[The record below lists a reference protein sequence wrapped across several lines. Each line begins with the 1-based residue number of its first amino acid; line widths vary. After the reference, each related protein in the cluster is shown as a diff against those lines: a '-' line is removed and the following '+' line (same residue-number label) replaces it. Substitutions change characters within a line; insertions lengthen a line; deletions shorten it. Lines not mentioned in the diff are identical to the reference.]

1 MSKQRTNALKPKVN
15 FDMRT
20 SHLSCFLVV
29 WCLALPAQSARLTD
43 VADAFDVY
51 KVGDEERIDAF
62 DAYFDLDFSYQ
73 QASGLISREAGARG
87 QTSECRPGNP
97 EGCLPVDELS
107 FTESTS
113 LLNVRGEFGI
123 FRDLAMTLN
132 VPIVLSKRLS
142 FDYADGI
149 TPTTSS
155 IDNANASPDS
165 SAALFAHDLKATYAG
180 VAPLELGLR
189 FAGLNDERTPTGP
202 SWLLAFE
209 WAMPW
214 TSTVYEPAV
223 GQSTDLPVG
232 DGIHRLKF
240 TTALS
245 KRVVNLGLVG
255 IDKRIMRRG
264 YLEPYVLLSY
274 TLPVTAPE
282 VAVEALQEKA
292 GNPFGASASHMAEFF
307 AGFEVVPVENIQ
319 TGEDFIIDLGMR
331 TRYVSEGRNY
341 TVLTPALGELTYA
354 NQYLDLGMHLGLHG
368 HPIDYLRLEFK
379 FDLGYRTEHYLTNE
393 NVGEDKT
400 GNGQVQENECSLT
413 NPDECDLLNN
423 YFDQR
428 VDQIGYRLLEHGRIT
443 WAIGLTL
450 ALEL

>member
-1 MSKQRTNALKPKVN
+1 
-15 FDMRT
+15 MRIAPLV
-20 SHLSCFLVV
+20 LSVLITG
-29 WCLALPAQSARLTD
+29 LALPTEAARLTD
-43 VADAFDVY
+43 VADAFDVF
-51 KVGDEERIDAF
+51 KVGDEEKIDPF
-62 DAYFDLDFSYQ
+62 DAYFDLDFSFQ

-107 FTESTS
+107 FTETTS
-113 LLNVRGEFGI
+113 LLNIRGEFGI

-132 VPIVLSKRLS
+132 VPIILSKRLT

-149 TPTTSS
+149 TAESSS
-155 IDNANASPDS
+155 IDNVNSTAGS
-165 SAALFAHDLKATYAG
+165 STSLFAHDFTATYKG

-209 WAMPW
+209 WALPW
-214 TSTVYEPAV
+214 TSTVYDPS
-223 GQSTDLPVG
+223 STNVDELSVG
-232 DGIHRLKF
+232 DGIHRLRF
-240 TTALS
+240 STALS

-264 YLEPYVLLSY
+264 YLEPYVFLAY

-292 GNPFGASASHMAEFF
+292 GNPFGASASHEAEFF

-319 TGEDFIIDLGMR
+319 TGEDFIIDIGMR
-331 TRYVSEGRNY
+331 TKYVSEGKNY
-341 TVLTPALGELTYA
+341 TVVTPALNELTYTS
-354 NQYLDLGMHLGLHG
+354 QFLDLGLHLGLHG
-368 HPIDYLRLEFK
+368 HPIDYLRLGFQ

-400 GNGQVQENECSLT
+400 GNGQVQQDECSLT
-413 NPDECDLLNN
+413 NPDECDLINP

-428 VDQIGYRLLEHGRIT
+428 VDQIGYRLLEHGRVT

>member
-1 MSKQRTNALKPKVN
+1 MKLPLQI
-15 FDMRT
+15 
-20 SHLSCFLVV
+20 LSILV
-29 WCLALPAQSARLTD
+29 LTIAMPTEAARLTD

-62 DAYFDLDFSYQ
+62 DAYFDLDFSFKQ
-73 QASGLISREAGARG
+73 SSGLISREAGARG

-132 VPIVLSKRLS
+132 VPIILSRRLS

-149 TPTTSS
+149 TPQSSS
-155 IDNANASPDS
+155 IDNANASAGS
-165 SAALFAHDLKATYAG
+165 TTSLFAHDLTATYKG

-202 SWLLAFE
+202 SWLLALE
-209 WAMPW
+209 WALPW
-214 TSTVYEPAV
+214 TSTVYEPEV
-223 GQSTDLPVG
+223 GKTQDLPVG
-232 DGIHRLKF
+232 DGIHRVRF
-240 TTALS
+240 STALS

-264 YLEPYVLLSY
+264 YLEPYVFLAY

-292 GNPFGASASHMAEFF
+292 GNPFGASASHSAEFF
-307 AGFEVVPVENIQ
+307 AGFEVVPVENLT
-319 TGEDFIIDLGMR
+319 TGEDFIIDVGMR
-331 TRYVSEGRNY
+331 TKFVSEGKNY
-341 TVLTPALGELTYA
+341 TVITPALGELTYTS
-354 NQYLDLGMHLGLHG
+354 QFLDLGLHLGLHG
-368 HPIDYLRLEFK
+368 HPIDYLRLAFQ

-393 NVGEDKT
+393 NVGEDNT
-400 GNGQVQENECSLT
+400 GNGQVQIDECSLSD
-413 NPDECDLLNN
+413 PDQCDLLNP

-428 VDQIGYRLLEHGRIT
+428 VDQIGYRLLEHGRVT